1 MKSDPMGMVTKTW
14 TIFNHLGPC
23 YVHSKV
29 LAQEGKRETAS
40 RCQTGISN
48 PMADLKLPK
57 GVTYLQAFTAVNAK
71 TFLSETDF
79 GQFCRKHGYLA
90 SPVDAWAEWF
100 SKHPDAVD
108 KRQHDAQASAITEL
122 KKENARQAREISR
135 KDKALADAVTMLMLS
150 KKAEAIWGEKE
161 N

>member
-1 MKSDPMGMVTKTW
+1 MSSAMKSDPMGMVTKTW

-57 GVTYLQAFTAVNAK
+57 GVTYLQALTAVNAK
-71 TFLSETDF
+71 AFLSESDF

-90 SPVDAWAEWF
+90 STVDAWAELF
-100 SKHPDAVD
+100 SKHPERWISGTVLNCTPIGRVWLNPENGQLEE
-108 KRQHDAQASAITEL
+108 KRLPGTA
-122 KKENARQAREISR
+122 
-135 KDKALADAVTMLMLS
+135 
-150 KKAEAIWGEKE
+150 
-161 N
+161 